1 MCSKLIIPFLN
12 NALSLETI
20 AAAIWTI
27 SSTGSINSNI
37 KVVFLLDKMK
47 PDLEKLYATNSIY
60 RSLVECNL
68 VSPDCIEVIHHRT
81 RDMEIPVLVDRQT
94 RVIFLGEI
102 PDQRFYTESGDGGD
116 LDGDEHLSHTLD
128 SGVIRSKKLEDEE
141 RRLDQFRSLLE
152 NRSICDFGTGHGLFL
167 DQCVG
172 VASKVSGVELR
183 RECINDIEKRLGEA
197 VKVKPSLSDF
207 AESFDVVTI
216 FHVLEHLED
225 QLTHLKDAWD
235 RLKSGGV
242 IIVEIPHARDFLIE
256 QMELEA
262 FYDFGFWSEHLI
274 LHTRETID
282 HYLQEAGFTDID
294 ITPFQRFGY
303 ANHLHWLRHG
313 KPGGHEIFN
322 DIPTE
327 DFDAAYKDFLCQ
339 KNWSDTLIA
348 IARKP

>member
-1 MCSKLIIPFLN
+1 
-12 NALSLETI
+12 
-20 AAAIWTI
+20 
-27 SSTGSINSNI
+27 
-37 KVVFLLDKMK
+37 MK
-47 PDLEKLYATNSIY
+47 PDLENLYATNSIY
-60 RSLVECNL
+60 RSLLDRKL
-68 VSPDCIEVIHHRT
+68 VSTDCIEIIHHRT

-102 PDQRFYTESGDGGD
+102 PGQRFYTEAGDGSD
-116 LDGDEHLSHTLD
+116 LDGDEHLSHTIEG
-128 SGVIRSKKLEDEE
+128 GVVRSKKLEDEE
-141 RRLDQFRSLLE
+141 RRLDQFLSLLE
-152 NRSICDFGTGHGLFL
+152 NRSLCDFGTGHGLFL

-183 RECINDIEKRLGEA
+183 LECISDIDRRLGDA
-197 VKVKPSLSDF
+197 VQVKPTFSDF
-207 AESFDVVTI
+207 VESFDVVTM

-225 QLTHLKDAWD
+225 QLVHLRDAWE

-274 LHTRETID
+274 LHTQGSID
-282 HYLQEAGFTDID
+282 HYLQAAGFVDIE

-303 ANHLHWLRHG
+303 ANHLYWLRHG
-313 KPGGHEIFN
+313 KPGGHEIYK

-327 DFDAAYKDFLCQ
+327 EFDRAYKNFLCQ
-339 KNWSDTLIA
+339 RNWSDTLIA
-348 IARKP
+348 IAKKP